1 MAGTIRE
8 VIALAPEYIIVQG
21 GGEGTRLGNLTR
33 NRPKAIVPVRNRPII
48 FHLFEKFP
56 KSKYIIIGDYKYEV
70 LERYL
75 RNFAPVEYLLIR
87 AESKGN
93 IAGIKKA
100 LATMPEGVPFMLIW
114 SDLLLSP
121 AFKVPEY
128 IEACHV
134 GVFENLPCSWRMEE
148 GRLEKKAT
156 EHGGVAGCF
165 LFDSKGRLEKLAE
178 EGSFT
183 GWLAKSGL
191 PLVPMDMMDSK
202 EAGTLQALRQLDTL
216 ENRCRP
222 YNRMKFVGDR
232 VIKTGLTEEARK
244 LIDRE
249 VNWYRKVSEYGFD
262 GIPKIYSLTPL
273 TMKKIEGDNIFR
285 AELSEEQKK
294 QTIERLVGALKK
306 LHDYEKVE
314 PDYFG
319 LEEDYYT
326 KTLKRLHSI
335 REVIPF
341 SSDPYIVING
351 KVCRN
356 VLCFEDKFEE
366 NVRKHLFDADFGPIH
381 GDCTLTNTMIDKE
394 GNIYYIDARGYFGK
408 REIYGDVYYD
418 WAKLYYSISGRFD
431 RFNVKDF
438 KLEIGEKEVCFEIAD
453 SGWSH
458 LTEFFLS
465 KIEDCN
471 LSKIKLIHAIVWMSL
486 ASHCWEDY
494 DSMCLAF
501 YNGIWL
507 WNDWMENYET
517 DSNVNIG

>member
-1 MAGTIRE
+1 MN
-8 VIALAPEYIIVQG
+8 VEYIIVQA
-21 GGEGTRLGNLTR
+21 GGEGTRLGKLTE
-33 NRPKAIVPVRNRPII
+33 NRPKAIVPVKNRPII
-48 FHLFEKFP
+48 FHLFEKYP
-56 KSKYIIIGDYKYEV
+56 KAKYIIIGDYKYEV

-75 RNFAPVEYLLIR
+75 RNFATVEYLLVR
-87 AESKGN
+87 AEGKGN
-93 IAGIKKA
+93 VAGINKA
-100 LATMPEGVPFMLIW
+100 LTLLPEGVPFMLLW
-114 SDLLLSP
+114 SDLLLSSDWQIP
-121 AFKVPEY
+121 QK

-134 GVFENLPCSWRMEE
+134 GLFRELPCSWRMEE

-156 EHGGVAGCF
+156 NHDGVAGCF
-165 LFDSKGRLEKLAE
+165 VFDNKEHLKGLPA

-191 PLVPMDMMDSK
+191 PLTPMDMLDTK
-202 EAGTLQALRQLDTL
+202 EAGTLEALKKLDSV

-222 YNRMKFVGDR
+222 YNHVEFDGNR
-232 VIKTGLTEEARK
+232 VIKSGLTEEAKK

-249 VNWYRKVSEYGFD
+249 VNWYKKVSEYGFD
-262 GIPKIYSLTPL
+262 GIPKIYSLSPL
-273 TMKKIEGDNIFR
+273 TMEKIDGDNIFR
-285 AELSEEQKK
+285 AELSEAQKK
-294 QTIERLVGALKK
+294 KTIKRLVEALKK
-306 LHDYEKVE
+306 LHGYEKAE

-326 KTLKRLHSI
+326 KTLKRLYSI

-341 SSDPYIVING
+341 SGDPYIVING
-351 KVCRN
+351 KVCYN
-356 VLCFEDKFEE
+356 ILSFESKFEE
-366 NVRKHLFDADFGPIH
+366 NVRKHLFDANFGPIH

-394 GNIYYIDARGYFGK
+394 GKIYYIDARGYFGK
-408 REIYGDVYYD
+408 RAIFGDVYYD
-418 WAKLYYSISGRFD
+418 WAKLYYSIAGRFD

-438 KLEIGEKEVCFEIAD
+438 KLEIGEKEICFDIAD

-458 LTEFFLS
+458 LTDYFLS
-465 KIEDCN
+465 QIEECN

-507 WNDWMENYET
+507 WNDWMENYEA

>member
-1 MAGTIRE
+1 MEPKYI
-8 VIALAPEYIIVQG
+8 VIQA
-21 GGEGTRLGNLTR
+21 GGEGTRLGVFTR
-33 NRPKAIVPVRNRPII
+33 NRPKAIVPVNNRPII
-48 FHLFEKFP
+48 FHLFEKYP
-56 KSKYIIIGDYKYEV
+56 KAKYIIIGDYKYEV
-70 LERYL
+70 MERYL
-75 RNFAPVEYLLIR
+75 RNFASVEYLLIC
-87 AESKGN
+87 ATGKGN
-93 IAGIKKA
+93 VAGVKKA
-100 LATMPEGVPFMLIW
+100 LDFLPAETPFMLLW
-114 SDLLLSP
+114 SDLLLS
-121 AFKVPEY
+121 ADWQIPE
-128 IEACHV
+128 ERHECLV
-134 GVFENLPCSWRMEE
+134 GVFRDLPCSWCLED
-148 GRLEKKAT
+148 GRLEKRPT
-156 EHGGVAGCF
+156 DHDGVAGCF
-165 LFDSKGRLEKLAE
+165 VFDKKERLQGLST

-183 GWLAKSGL
+183 GWLAKSGI
-191 PLVPMDMMDSK
+191 PLTPMDMFDSK
-202 EAGTLQALRQLDTL
+202 EAGTLEALRKLDSV

-222 YNRMKFVGDR
+222 YNCMEFKGDR
-232 VIKTGLTEEARK
+232 VIKTGITEEAKK

-285 AELSEEQKK
+285 AELSDEQKK
-294 QTIERLVGALKK
+294 QTIERLVEALKK

-341 SSDPYIVING
+341 SGDPYIIING

-356 VLCFEDKFEE
+356 VLFFEDKFEE

-381 GDCTLTNTMIDKE
+381 GDCTLTNTMIDKD
-394 GNIYYIDARGYFGK
+394 GKIYYIDARGYFGK
-408 REIYGDVYYD
+408 RAIFGDVYYD
-418 WAKLYYSISGRFD
+418 WTKLYYSISGRFD

-438 KLEIGEKEVCFEIAD
+438 KLEIGEQEIRFEIAD

-458 LTEFFLS
+458 LTEYFLS
-465 KIEDCN
+465 KIKDCN

-517 DSNVNIG
+517 DSDVNVG